1 MKTFKKYN
9 GLLFV
14 GDPHLWSLSPGTRVD
29 IDMSF
34 ADVVLD
40 KISQAIDIAL
50 EHNLFLVFLGDLFDD
65 DEEKDNLIMVKL
77 MKLLKRLPE
86 APVTILGNH
95 EKKEI
100 KLTDD
105 VALSVI
111 KEAGLIDVI
120 EKTEVYAKFEF
131 KNGKSVYLGGTPY
144 GMPIPVDVKPYFKK
158 KDAEENQDVI
168 WITHHDLAFGEDYPG
183 AQHLREVQNCFMLI
197 NGHNHVTKEPMQI
210 GVTKCY
216 NPGNITR
223 MTTADINHIPRVWQ
237 WLPENKDNLTSYDLK
252 FNKNVFNLIH
262 KNIQANKKYKEIK
275 EADAYTMSRFVEML
289 HSQQTEEHDKTD
301 DGTYLKENITSFS
314 QAVGAEKSIETE
326 LLELLEEVLDEEKEN
341 KLI

>member
-14 GDPHLWSLSPGTRVD
+14 GDPHLWSLSPGTRIDV
-29 IDMSF
+29 DMSF
-34 ADVVLD
+34 AEVVLD
-40 KISQAIDIAL
+40 KINQAIDIAL

-65 DEEKDNLIMVKL
+65 DEEKDNLILVKL

-86 APVTILGNH
+86 PPVTILGNH

-131 KNGKSVYLGGTPY
+131 KNKQVVYLGGTPY
-144 GMPIPVDVKPYFKK
+144 GMPIPVDIKPYLKK
-158 KDAEENQDVI
+158 KDNEENSDVI

-183 AQHLREVQNCFMLI
+183 AQQLREVQNCFMLV
-197 NGHNHVTKEPMQI
+197 NGHNHVTKNPMQI
-210 GVTKCY
+210 GMTKCF

-223 MTTADINHIPRVWQ
+223 MTTADVNHIPRVWQ
-237 WLPENKDNLTSYDLK
+237 WLPELKNELISYDLK
-252 FNKNVFNLIH
+252 YNKNVFNLIH
-262 KNIQANKKYKEIK
+262 KNIQANKRYKELK
-275 EADAYTMSRFVEML
+275 EADAYTMSKFVDML
-289 HSQQTEEHDKTD
+289 NAQKQDEHDKTD
-301 DGTYLKENITSFS
+301 DGSYLKENINSFS
-314 QAVGAEKSIETE
+314 QALGADQAITKE
-326 LLELLEEVLDEEKEN
+326 LLELLDEVLDDEKET
-341 KLI
+341 KLM